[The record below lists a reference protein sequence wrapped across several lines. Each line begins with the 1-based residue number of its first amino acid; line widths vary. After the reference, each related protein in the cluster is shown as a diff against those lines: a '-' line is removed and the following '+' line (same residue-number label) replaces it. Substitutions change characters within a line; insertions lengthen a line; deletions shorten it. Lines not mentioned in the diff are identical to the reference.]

1 MKYEKA
7 RDVEERLKL
16 IVNCLGQRHID
27 LDRVICIRSFGSKS
41 KAIARIWGLPK
52 IFQNALDC
60 RSYYVIEVISER
72 YDKLSEE
79 EKDKTLIHEIMH
91 IPKNFGGGLVSH
103 GNRYKKINKKSV
115 EELYRQFKSKIY

>member
-41 KAIARIWGLPK
+41 KAIARIWGVPK

-72 YDKLSEE
+72 Y
-79 EKDKTLIHEIMH
+79 
-91 IPKNFGGGLVSH
+91 
-103 GNRYKKINKKSV
+103 
-115 EELYRQFKSKIY
+115 